1 MKAAVLMTK
10 LWLIW
15 KVLKINN
22 DGEKYV
28 AKSIFD
34 SNIISDRGN
43 NISVQYGG
51 KPEQTKGGF

>member
-34 SNIISDRGN
+34 SNIISDRRN